1 MLFQSSASLQLVLVI
16 DALQEANLQDHDDFE
31 DFEVLVKRK
40 VTAHVWSSIDATNFF
55 ANLLELFLIFWLE
68 L

>member
-1 MLFQSSASLQLVLVI
+1 MLFQSSASFQLVLVI

-31 DFEVLVKRK
+31 DFEVLVKSK
-40 VTAHVWSSIDATNFF
+40 VAANVCSSIDATNLL
-55 ANLLELFLIFWLE
+55 ANLLELFLFFWLE